1 MKTIIS
7 FSQFINEQ
15 TDSNKTTVDSPVVS
29 FVKKLFNSPDVLK
42 PNASL
47 FFDGDYL
54 HWMIDGTSVK
64 RWNAISGLTW
74 KNTPP
79 TNWPQLL
86 HRYTKSA
93 EEFAKEKD
101 AGPLPPGKYTVGNI
115 ESRNPASQKSVNL
128 LSALWNQITG
138 GNSDKDKLFQ
148 ADSDY
153 SRISWGDFRA
163 PIHPEAGTNVYG
175 RTDFYIHGGMFQGSH
190 GCIDLTDEMADF
202 AKFYKTWLETNK
214 KKGISLT
221 VNYKKE
227 GLNAFISKLSSLAKI
242 APII

>member
-1 MKTIIS
+1 MKTILS
-7 FSQFINEQ
+7 FSQFVNEQ
-15 TDSNKTTVDSPVVS
+15 TDSNKTADDSPVVS
-29 FVKKLFNSPDVLK
+29 FVKKLFNSPDVLN

-47 FFDGDYL
+47 LFDGDYL
-54 HWMIDGTSVK
+54 YWMVNGAAVK

-93 EEFAKEKD
+93 EEFSKEKQ
-101 AGPLPPGKYTVGNI
+101 AGPTPPGKYIVGKI

-128 LSALWNQITG
+128 LSALWTQIIG
-138 GNSDKDKLFQ
+138 GATSRDKLFQ

-163 PIHPEAGTNVYG
+163 PITPQAGTNTYG
-175 RTDFYIHGGMFQGSH
+175 RGSFYIHGGMFEGSH
-190 GCIDLTDEMADF
+190 GCIDLTNEMEDF
-202 AKFYKTWLETNK
+202 AKFYQTWLTTNK
-214 KKGISLT
+214 KSGIVLT

-227 GLNAFISKLSSLAKI
+227 GLNSFISKLAASAKS
-242 APII
+242 II